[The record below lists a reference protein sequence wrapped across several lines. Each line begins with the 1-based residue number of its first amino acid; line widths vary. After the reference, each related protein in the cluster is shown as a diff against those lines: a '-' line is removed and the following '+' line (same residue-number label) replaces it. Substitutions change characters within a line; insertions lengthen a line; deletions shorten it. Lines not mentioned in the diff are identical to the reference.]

1 MNESLLQI
9 HAIVAGANVI
19 ETYEFGSGTSF
30 KSKEWYQSRASE
42 VIIDY
47 TAFDQS
53 SNYTLE
59 VECRNIELLHN
70 QDALVY
76 FQRKSYNNFTHT
88 GTH

>member
-9 HAIVAGANVI
+9 HAIIAGANVI
-19 ETYEFGSGTSF
+19 ETYEFGNGRTSYN
-30 KSKEWYQSRASE
+30 SKEWYQSRASQ

-47 TAFDQS
+47 TAFDQL

-76 FQRKSYNNFTHT
+76 FQRKS
-88 GTH
+88 